1 MPISDSNKKFL
12 EDLLEYY
19 INESESYTQ
28 FAEEYSEFIKSDT
41 DMAFGLIVGSLYST
55 FLQTYS
61 NQQLQIELDDIQEF
75 HEFIKLNSEKIKKA
89 LELLKVNNYSGN
101 SRIKSNQNFQRQKLT
116 QEINN
121 IIEKLE
127 KQEDLK
133 NSLND
138 YQELIKLNNIIEKK
152 FQKKSK
158 NIKQDMKEKI
168 EDIINKKNVK

>member
-1 MPISDSNKKFL
+1 MKEKNLPDDNDSKSL
-12 EDLLEYY
+12 E
-19 INESESYTQ
+19 
-28 FAEEYSEFIKSDT
+28 
-41 DMAFGLIVGSLYST
+41 
-55 FLQTYS
+55 
-61 NQQLQIELDDIQEF
+61 
-75 HEFIKLNSEKIKKA
+75 
-89 LELLKVNNYSGN
+89 
-101 SRIKSNQNFQRQKLT
+101 KLT

-158 NIKQDMKEKI
+158 SIKQDMKEKI
-168 EDIINKKNVK
+168 ESIKNKK

>member
-1 MPISDSNKKFL
+1 MKVKNLPDDNDS
-12 EDLLEYY
+12 
-19 INESESYTQ
+19 
-28 FAEEYSEFIKSDT
+28 KS
-41 DMAFGLIVGSLYST
+41 LV
-55 FLQTYS
+55 
-61 NQQLQIELDDIQEF
+61 
-75 HEFIKLNSEKIKKA
+75 
-89 LELLKVNNYSGN
+89 
-101 SRIKSNQNFQRQKLT
+101 KLT
-116 QEINN
+116 QEINS

-168 EDIINKKNVK
+168 DSITNKKNAK

>member
-1 MPISDSNKKFL
+1 MKEKNLPDDNDSKSL
-12 EDLLEYY
+12 E
-19 INESESYTQ
+19 
-28 FAEEYSEFIKSDT
+28 
-41 DMAFGLIVGSLYST
+41 
-55 FLQTYS
+55 
-61 NQQLQIELDDIQEF
+61 
-75 HEFIKLNSEKIKKA
+75 
-89 LELLKVNNYSGN
+89 
-101 SRIKSNQNFQRQKLT
+101 KLT

-168 EDIINKKNVK
+168 ESITNKKNGK